1 MSHAARVFAVAL
13 VLLAPGWLQTSPAL
27 KFTLHIDLI
36 QSEGSAPND
45 LAKLVAQLATQ
56 AVPPGG
62 VDQTVI
68 VSETAT
74 RMEQHQAFVGMPAGI
89 VTLFRDD
96 GEYGFDPSARTFWKE
111 PARLSAEEISGML
124 AAKPEI
130 KVDKTGTFETIDGR
144 RAERI
149 TTTLAVPADVVSAPI
164 PGLPQNLVVTIDAW
178 VTDAVKVPGNRGLPV
193 IDQKLLA
200 QLGLSHLKQF
210 TDDRFLVKAAVRLN
224 FVSGIEMVMTVKDVT
239 QVQTPASTFEIP
251 AGYKEVRPPLG
262 RLRAEG
268 ASASL
273 AGALA
278 EAGRGGLERTS
289 VPAFCR
295 SAKRSSE

>member
-45 LAKLVAQLATQ
+45 LAKLVAQLASQ

-149 TTTLAVPADVVSAPI
+149 TTTRGRAGGRRLRLRFRDCR
-164 PGLPQNLVVTIDAW
+164 QNLVVTIDAW
-178 VTDAVKVPGNRGLPV
+178 VTDAREGSWQPWPYPV
-193 IDQKLLA
+193 IDQKILA
-200 QLGLSHLKQF
+200 
-210 TDDRFLVKAAVRLN
+210 AA
-224 FVSGIEMVMTVKDVT
+224 
-239 QVQTPASTFEIP
+239 
-251 AGYKEVRPPLG
+251 RPESP
-262 RLRAEG
+262 
-268 ASASL
+268 
-273 AGALA
+273 
-278 EAGRGGLERTS
+278 EAIHR
-289 VPAFCR
+289 
-295 SAKRSSE
+295 